1 MKPSINRHSGF
12 LKLKGGAL
20 VFPNDEYKNLSRDIY
35 KLNISDGDKRK
46 LVIKPI
52 KFNF

>member
-1 MKPSINRHSGF
+1 MKQAINKYSGF
-12 LKLKGGAL
+12 LKLKGGRL
-20 VFPNDEYKNLSRDIY
+20 VFPNDEYKSLSREIS